1 MAQKEKLKVAI
12 LGSEGYVGKA
22 FVNFF
27 DRYEIIKYDPVL
39 KEKSATKQE
48 VNSCFLSLI
57 AVPTQMAK
65 DGSCDTSIVEQSV
78 KWLKTPLILIKSTI
92 PPSTTERLK
101 KKYKKRI
108 VFSPE
113 YLGEGKYT
121 TPFWKYPHPTDVK
134 WHDFMIVG
142 GDRKDTNE
150 IIEIVQPILGPNCRY
165 YQTDATSAEMVKYAE
180 NSWAGQKVVF
190 CNELYEIC
198 EVFGVDYREMREMF
212 LLDGRVERIHT
223 SVFKHKRGYSGKCL
237 PKDINAIV
245 YASKKA
251 GYRPRLLEEVI
262 RSNRRFRK
270 MNKKVEQ
277 KSKNK

>member
-1 MAQKEKLKVAI
+1 MANKEKLKCAI
-12 LGSEGYVGKA
+12 VGSEGYVGRA

-27 DRYEIIKYDPVL
+27 DRYEVIKYDPAL
-39 KEKSATKQE
+39 KGKSATKQE

-57 AVPTQMAK
+57 AVPTPMAK

-92 PPSTTERLK
+92 PPGTTERLK

-134 WHDFMIVG
+134 WHNFMVIG

-150 IIEIVQPILGPNCRY
+150 IIEIVQPILGPDCRY
-165 YQTDATSAEMVKYAE
+165 YQTDATSAEIVKYME
-180 NSWAGQKVVF
+180 NSWGSAKVIF
-190 CNELYEIC
+190 ANEYYEIC
-198 EVFGVDYREMREMF
+198 KVFGADYREVREMF

-223 SVFKHKRGYSGKCL
+223 SVFRDKRGFGGKCF

-245 YASKKA
+245 QASKKA
-251 GYRPRLLEEVI
+251 GYKPKLLEEVI
-262 RSNRRFRK
+262 RSNKRFRK
-270 MNKKVEQ
+270 LNKE
-277 KSKNK
+277 